1 MDGSAAE
8 NAGDSRT
15 PAARRHGQAPDLAAL
30 TPMLRHYLT
39 VKAEQPDAILLY
51 RMGDF
56 FEMFFE
62 DATTAAP
69 VLEVAL
75 TARQKGTASEAPMC
89 GVPHH
94 AVDSYIHKLLDAGY
108 KVAVC
113 DQVEDPA
120 QARGLVRREVTRV
133 VTPGTI
139 SELEMLDR
147 DRPNYLAGIRFD
159 GGAGAG
165 AFLDVSTGEFFVRR
179 WDNAAGAVEDLERL
193 APREVLTCG
202 ADFEGGSA
210 DPEEQ
215 LPAWI
220 VRAGVPHT
228 AVDAADAPR
237 AASAERALRRQ
248 FRVENLRGFGLEEGE
263 PAVAAAA
270 LVVEYARRAARS
282 AIGHVAGLE
291 VQRDD
296 RCVIVDETTLRNLEV
311 FRHLQHQGGRTLAD
325 VLDMTLTGPGARALR
340 RWLSRPLRVGGPL
353 RERHDAVEALLEN
366 ISLRESLRAR
376 FKGTADLE
384 RLTSRLV
391 LGRIVPREAAALR
404 DTLRAA
410 PGILESVADGGAELL
425 GRIAAT
431 DVLPE
436 LRARFD
442 AVLAETPGSL
452 TEGGTIASGVDP
464 ELDRLRSLA
473 RDGKGHIAALQAAE
487 REATGIPSLKVGYN
501 RVFGY
506 YLEVRK
512 TQQERVPEHYVRRQT
527 LTNAERYVTD
537 DLKSLERQILGAE
550 SGQLALEQELFE
562 SLRAEAA
569 REAPRLLALGAAL
582 ARLDCLAAL
591 AEVAGRYDYARP
603 RMSPEPG
610 KVEIREGRHPVVERS
625 TAAIRGASGFV
636 PNDVSLERERE
647 QIVLLTGP
655 NMGGKSTF
663 LRQTALIVLMA
674 HAGSFVPARRAEIG
688 SVDRIFTRVGASD
701 DLARGESTFMVE
713 MVETANILRHAT
725 ADSLV
730 ILDEVG
736 RGTSTYDG
744 LSLAWAIVER
754 LHEHNGSLALFATH
768 YHELTGLPATLPRV
782 RNSQMAV
789 KEWQDGILFLHRVAE
804 GRANKSY
811 GLHVARLAG
820 VPAEVVERAAAVLS
834 NVESQQYGF
843 SGRPRVVDGAA
854 GAPPASGPDQL
865 ALWGGADEAVIE
877 ALKTVDVDKLTPLAA
892 LNLLQTLQGRLDGES
907 A

>member
-1 MDGSAAE
+1 
-8 NAGDSRT
+8 
-15 PAARRHGQAPDLAAL
+15 
-30 TPMLRHYLT
+30 MLRHYLT
-39 VKAEQPDAILLY
+39 VKAEQPDALLLY

-56 FEMFFE
+56 FELFFE

-69 VLEVAL
+69 VLDVAL

-94 AVDSYIHKLLDAGY
+94 AVDSYISRLLEAGF

-139 SELEMLDR
+139 SDLEMLDQN
-147 DRPNYLAGIRFD
+147 RPNYLAGIRFN
-159 GGAGAG
+159 GTAGAG
-165 AFLDVSTGEFFVRR
+165 AFLDLSTGEFFVRR
-179 WDNAAGAVEDLERL
+179 WDDAAGAVEDLERL
-193 APREVLTCG
+193 SPREVLTCG
-202 ADFEGGSA
+202 ADFEGGNA
-210 DPEEQ
+210 DPEGR

-220 VRAGVPHT
+220 ARAGVPHT
-228 AVDAADAPR
+228 AVDAAEAPG

-248 FRVENLRGFGLEEGE
+248 FQVENLRGFGLVEGE
-263 PAVAAAA
+263 AAVAAAA
-270 LVVEYARRAARS
+270 LAVDYARRAAKS
-282 AIGHVAGLE
+282 GMDHVAGLE
-291 VQRDD
+291 VQHDER
-296 RCVIVDETTLRNLEV
+296 RVVVDETTLRNLEV
-311 FRHLQHQGGRTLAD
+311 FRHLQHQGGRTLVD
-325 VLDMTLTGPGARALR
+325 VLDLTLTGPGARALR
-340 RWLSRPLRVGGPL
+340 RWLGRPLRVPAEL
-353 RERHDAVEALLEN
+353 EERHDAVESLLGN

-376 FKGTADLE
+376 LKGTADLE

-391 LGRIVPREAAALR
+391 LGRIGPREAAALR
-404 DTLRAA
+404 DTLREA
-410 PGILESVADGGAELL
+410 PAILGAVEGSEADLL
-425 GRIAAT
+425 GRIAAA

-436 LRARFD
+436 LRARLD

-452 TEGGTIASGVDP
+452 TEGGVVAAGVDS

-473 RDGKGHIAALQAAE
+473 RDGKGHIAALQARE

-512 TQQERVPEHYVRRQT
+512 TQQERVPEHYARRQT

-537 DLKSLERQILGAE
+537 DLKTLEQQILGAE
-550 SGQLALEQELFE
+550 SGQLALEQEIFE

-569 REAPRLLALGAAL
+569 REAPRLLALASAL
-582 ARLDCLAAL
+582 ARLDCVAAL
-591 AEVAGRYDYARP
+591 AEVAARYDYVRP
-603 RMSPEPG
+603 RMAPAPG

-636 PNDVSLERERE
+636 PNDVSLDRERE

-655 NMGGKSTF
+655 NMGGKSTY

-674 HAGSFVPARRAEIG
+674 HAGSFVPARSAEIG
-688 SVDRIFTRVGASD
+688 PVDRIFTRVGASD

-725 ADSLV
+725 PDSLV
-730 ILDEVG
+730 VLDEVG

-789 KEWQDGILFLHRVAE
+789 KEWQDRILFLHRVAE
-804 GRANKSY
+804 GRADKSY

-820 VPAEVVERAAAVLS
+820 VPPEVVERAAAVLA
-834 NVESQQYGF
+834 NIESQQYGF
-843 SGRPRVVDGAA
+843 SGQPRVVDGAA
-854 GAPPASGPDQL
+854 GAPPSPGPDQL
-865 ALWGGADEAVIE
+865 ALWGGEDQAAVE
-877 ALKTVDVDKLTPLAA
+877 ALKAVDVEQLTPLAA
-892 LNLLQTLQGRLDGES
+892 LNLLQTLQSRLGPGTKR
-907 A
+907 